1 MVDAQ
6 SHSDLLP
13 LTSDSSDLACL
24 SGRGWLERTR
34 SSQLAAGTTGQ
45 PPPQASPPPPSCVVT
60 HLVPLQCACRVVHSH
75 SYLQLQQVH
84 VLRSLFICNGYC
96 SKRPPSPVQVRCKCL
111 TARRLSAGA
120 EGFSVDAPAATAR
133 FCISARI
140 VSPGS
145 RSRSQHQSC
154 LVFVDGR

>member
-1 MVDAQ
+1 MAGEDA
-6 SHSDLLP
+6 
-13 LTSDSSDLACL
+13 
-24 SGRGWLERTR
+24 
-34 SSQLAAGTTGQ
+34 QLAAGSWDNWAAAAAGFTTTTIVRRH
-45 PPPQASPPPPSCVVT
+45 ASRPSR
-60 HLVPLQCACRVVHSH
+60 LQCACRVVHSH

-133 FCISARI
+133 FCLSARI
-140 VSPGS
+140 GFVSPGS
-145 RSRSQHQSC
+145 RSC